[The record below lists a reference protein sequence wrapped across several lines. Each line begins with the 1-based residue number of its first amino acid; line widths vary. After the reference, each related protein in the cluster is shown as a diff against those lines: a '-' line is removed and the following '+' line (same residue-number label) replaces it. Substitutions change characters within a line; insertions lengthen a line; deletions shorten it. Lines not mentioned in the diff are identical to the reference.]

1 MSLVDATRDTD
12 EGGAGQDSRKREQIM
27 RGASQVFL
35 EKGFDAASMN
45 DIARAAGVS
54 KGTLY
59 VYFANKEQLF
69 VELIST
75 EKREEVF
82 RIVSL
87 DFENHDVEAVL
98 KKFGRELCAI
108 LTKPYYIKAMRS
120 VFSIINRMP
129 EIGIEFYSN
138 GPLLC
143 TELLAKYLEAQTK
156 AGVLEIED
164 SLLAAQQFVELS
176 QSGIMR
182 SVLFGV
188 IDTPGPT
195 EIARRVDSAVKI
207 FMKAYE
213 APQPALAG

>member
-1 MSLVDATRDTD
+1 MSLVDATRDAE
-12 EGGAGQDSRKREQIM
+12 EGGAGQDPRKRSQIM

-98 KKFGRELCAI
+98 KKFRKELKDYET
-108 LTKPYYIKAMRS
+108 TKNFLKLPYDEPL
-120 VFSIINRMP
+120 P
-129 EIGIEFYSN
+129 ENLIRKIAEYRLRNMG
-138 GPLLC
+138 
-143 TELLAKYLEAQTK
+143 
-156 AGVLEIED
+156 D
-164 SLLAAQQFVELS
+164 SDAFW
-176 QSGIMR
+176 
-182 SVLFGV
+182 
-188 IDTPGPT
+188 
-195 EIARRVDSAVKI
+195 
-207 FMKAYE
+207 
-213 APQPALAG
+213 

>member
-1 MSLVDATRDTD
+1 VAFVDEPRTAD

-59 VYFANKEQLF
+59 VYFANKERLF
-69 VELIST
+69 VELISS
-75 EKREEVF
+75 EKREELF
-82 RIVSL
+82 RIVTL
-87 DFENHDVEAVL
+87 DFDNHDVEAVL

-108 LTKPYYIKAMRS
+108 LTKPYYVKAMRS

-129 EIGIEFYSN
+129 EIGVEFYTN
-138 GPLLC
+138 GPALC
-143 TELLAKYLEAQTK
+143 TDLLRQYLEAQTK
-156 AGVLEIED
+156 AGVLVID
-164 SLLAAQQFVELS
+164 DCALASQQFVELS

-182 SVLFGV
+182 RVLFGV
-188 IDTPGPT
+188 IDTPDAE
-195 EIARRVDSAVKI
+195 EIGRRVDSAVVVFLKS
-207 FMKAYE
+207 YL
-213 APQPALAG
+213 APVAARV

>member
-1 MSLVDATRDTD
+1 MSLVDTTRDAE

-59 VYFANKEQLF
+59 VYFENKERLF
-69 VELIST
+69 IELTSA
-75 EKREEVF
+75 EKREELF
-82 RIVSL
+82 RIVML

-98 KKFGRELCAI
+98 KKFGRELCTI

-129 EIGIEFYSN
+129 EVGAEFYSN
-138 GPLLC
+138 GPMLC
-143 TELLAKYLEAQTK
+143 TQLLAKYLDAQTK
-156 AGVLEIED
+156 AGILEIED
-164 SLLAAQQFVELS
+164 CLLAAQQFVELS
-176 QSGIMR
+176 QSGVMR

-188 IDTPGPT
+188 IDSPGPE
-195 EIARRVDSAVKI
+195 EIARRVDSAVTI
-207 FMKAYE
+207 FMKAYK
-213 APQPALAG
+213 APQSAFAN

>member
-1 MSLVDATRDTD
+1 MSLVDATRDAE
-12 EGGAGQDSRKREQIM
+12 EGGAGQDPRKRSQIM

-98 KKFGRELCAI
+98 KKFGRELCEI

-129 EIGIEFYSN
+129 EVGVEFYSN

-143 TELLAKYLEAQTK
+143 TELLAKYLNAQTQ
-156 AGVLEIED
+156 AGVLETD
-164 SLLAAQQFVELS
+164 DPLLAAQQFVELS
-176 QSGIMR
+176 QSGVMR

-188 IDTPGPT
+188 IDTPSPE
-195 EIARRVDSAVKI
+195 EIGRRVDSAVKM
-207 FMKAYE
+207 FMKSYK
-213 APQPALAG
+213 APQSALAN

>member
-1 MSLVDATRDTD
+1 MSFVDATREAE

-59 VYFANKEQLF
+59 VYFANKERLF

-98 KKFGRELCAI
+98 NKFGRELCEI

-129 EIGIEFYSN
+129 EVGAEFYSN

-143 TELLAKYLEAQTK
+143 TELLAKYLNAQTQ
-156 AGVLEIED
+156 AGVLETD
-164 SLLAAQQFVELS
+164 DPLLAAQQFVELS
-176 QSGIMR
+176 QSGVMR

-188 IDTPGPT
+188 IDTPSPD
-195 EIARRVDSAVKI
+195 EIGRRVDSAVRV
-207 FMKAYE
+207 FMKSYK
-213 APQPALAG
+213 APQSARAN